1 MQEERRRHP
10 ADSRRLAHPVVRRT
24 PPFVRVVRVLPSDHT
39 TGMVVPSTATADAD
53 AVGRRRRGL
62 RRRLRLLAWPGVA
75 YVSVVGTYV
84 RPAVTSGNGNLGSKC
99 HRKAKLPSSRSK

>member
-53 AVGRRRRGL
+53 AVGQSRPVGRRRRGL

-84 RPAVTSGNGNLGSKC
+84 RPGGNL
-99 HRKAKLPSSRSK
+99 R